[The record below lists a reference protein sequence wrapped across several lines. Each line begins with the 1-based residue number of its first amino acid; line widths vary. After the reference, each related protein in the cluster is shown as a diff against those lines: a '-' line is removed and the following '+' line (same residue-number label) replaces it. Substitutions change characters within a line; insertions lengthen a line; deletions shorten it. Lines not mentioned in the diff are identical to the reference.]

1 MMTFVF
7 EMKREEEDGGK
18 LYTQT
23 INSTRHTRSIFPRYD
38 DALVSSEP

>member
-7 EMKREEEDGGK
+7 EMEREEEDGGSFIPRPS
-18 LYTQT
+18 T
-23 INSTRHTRSIFPRYD
+23 STRHTRSIFPRYD